1 MSEFTGMIYCLTSPS
16 GKKYIGQTINLA
28 SRLAQYKKP
37 HRSII
42 GQRKIYAAILKYK
55 FETFSIEVL
64 SVHNSQ
70 EELNLAEIA
79 AIKKFDT
86 IKNGYNLL
94 TGGANGQ
101 PSEETRR
108 RMSISHL
115 GKKPSAETLEKQ
127 RLYRLSHP
135 QVVSQE
141 QLKKLFAGR
150 DSNPPGM
157 TGKTH
162 TEETKTKMSEAAIN
176 RPKSEAHKVALSKA
190 KQKFIY
196 TLVDPLG
203 EVFTT
208 TNLKEFCETKQLIWG
223 PVYGVINLEKKHKG
237 WKVTRQKQD
246 SQ

>member
-1 MSEFTGMIYCLTSPS
+1 MSEFAGVIYCLTSPS

-37 HRSII
+37 HHSII
-42 GQRKIYAAILKYK
+42 GQRKIYTAILKYK
-55 FETFSIEVL
+55 FETFSVEVL
-64 SVHNSQ
+64 STHNTQ

-94 TGGANGQ
+94 TGGAHGQ
-101 PSEETRR
+101 PSEETRKK
-108 RMSISHL
+108 MSISHL
-115 GKKPSAETLEKQ
+115 GKKLSAETMEKLKKH
-127 RLYRLSHP
+127 REAHP
-135 QVVSQE
+135 YIPSQE
-141 QLKKLFAGR
+141 NLQKLFAGR

-157 TGKTH
+157 TGRVH
-162 TEETKTKMSEAAIN
+162 TEETKAKMRKASIN
-176 RPKSEAHKVALSKA
+176 RPKSEAHKIALSKA

-196 TLVDPLG
+196 TLTNPQG

-208 TNLKEFCETKQLIWG
+208 TNLKEFCETNQLIWG

-237 WKVTRQKQD
+237 WKVERRKLEV
-246 SQ
+246 